1 MDVQSNLEYLRV
13 VSSCRNGATDWLK
26 VHLRGFNAFERLFT
40 ELVSK
45 DATSFV
51 HRKIVRFSF
60 RSLSFF
66 FDDENTV
73 SLSESITSVC
83 YFSISI
89 TL

>member
-1 MDVQSNLEYLRV
+1 M
-13 VSSCRNGATDWLK
+13 VSSSRNGATDWLK

-40 ELVSK
+40 KLVSK

-51 HRKIVRFSF
+51 HRKIVQFSF
-60 RSLSFF
+60 RSLSFFF